1 MTVSNDVDRALTRE
15 MLLSNIGQ
23 WRKIIYCPP
32 GRVAQLYSRSSRVL
46 PIAEFPLLSAAKCHT
61 TSEKFSLR
69 CAREPNEREGIGTDV
84 ESQIIL
90 AD

>member
-32 GRVAQLYSRSSRVL
+32 RRLTQLYPRMSDLL

-69 CAREPNEREGIGTDV
+69 CAREPNERERIRTDV
-84 ESQIIL
+84 ES
-90 AD
+90 